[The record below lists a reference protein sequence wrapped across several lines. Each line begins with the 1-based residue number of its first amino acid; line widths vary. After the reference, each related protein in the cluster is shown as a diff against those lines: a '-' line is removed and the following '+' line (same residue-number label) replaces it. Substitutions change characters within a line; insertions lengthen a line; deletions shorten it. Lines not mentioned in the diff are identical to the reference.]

1 MLETILYIMDD
12 PCLSFPEQLV
22 VGRLGELWRGAGP
35 QAARQGDPRQ
45 RQGQWVFV
53 CQGDRDPPA
62 AGARPDNGIMGA
74 LLVRGAWAPPT

>member
-45 RQGQWVFV
+45 QQGQ
-53 CQGDRDPPA
+53 
-62 AGARPDNGIMGA
+62 
-74 LLVRGAWAPPT
+74 